1 MLLPIV
7 PKEDQTPFSPRHLVE
22 DTTVTVNVMVLD
34 MPRKFV
40 WRHDVTDMA
49 HSQTFPNIGCM
60 RSHMDMHFML
70 IMSIVVMRDPMVH
83 FGPSIHVRFAAL
95 QMIDLLWLV

>member
-1 MLLPIV
+1 
-7 PKEDQTPFSPRHLVE
+7 
-22 DTTVTVNVMVLD
+22 
-34 MPRKFV
+34 
-40 WRHDVTDMA
+40 MA

-60 RSHMDMHFML
+60 RSHMGMHFML

-95 QMIDLLWLV
+95 QMIDLL

>member
-1 MLLPIV
+1 
-7 PKEDQTPFSPRHLVE
+7 
-22 DTTVTVNVMVLD
+22 
-34 MPRKFV
+34 
-40 WRHDVTDMA
+40 MA

-83 FGPSIHVRFAAL
+83 FGPSTHVRFVAL
-95 QMIDLLWLV
+95 QMIDLFRGLELNMWSVELIT